1 MKTLC
6 MIGGPM
12 GAGKTAVCRE
22 LQRRLEGN
30 VRAGRRSQNVIKQ
43 SVDYLP
49 LCRDLSACCL
59 ETTFLTPAQAA
70 DHGGLHGKPAGRS
83 RGGSLFAGGRVFL
96 LGVYGRVTW
105 MLLGVGHIGIHL
117 CHRSKIGKESDI

>member
-12 GAGKTAVCRE
+12 GAGRTAVCRE
-22 LQRRLEGN
+22 FQRRLEGN
-30 VRAGRRSQNVIKQ
+30 VWAGRRSQNVIKQ

-49 LCRDLSACCL
+49 LCRALSACCL
-59 ETTFLTPAQAA
+59 EITSLTPAQAA

-83 RGGSLFAGGRVFL
+83 RGGSLFAGGR
-96 LGVYGRVTW
+96 GRVIW
-105 MLLGVGHIGIHL
+105 MLPGAAVLGVGHIGVHL